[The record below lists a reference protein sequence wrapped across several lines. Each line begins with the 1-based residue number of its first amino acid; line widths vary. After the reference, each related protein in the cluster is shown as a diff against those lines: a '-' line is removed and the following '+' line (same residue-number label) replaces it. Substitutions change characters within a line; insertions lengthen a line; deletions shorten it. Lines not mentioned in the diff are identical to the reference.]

1 MKVIKS
7 LEDVDAAGL
16 SPPVREV
23 VREVMQGII
32 KAYTE
37 NGGEYVPDEVGY
49 LIVIEGGE
57 SDAEIEAE
65 VGYNLREARY
75 EGGSIEQGCFV
86 TCTLHNNEYGISW
99 VIVDSPDIDP
109 VLRAKLLRECSDGE
123 IL

>member
-7 LEDVDAAGL
+7 LEDVDAADL
-16 SPPVREV
+16 SPPVKSV
-23 VREVMQGII
+23 TREVMEGII

-37 NGGEYVPDEVGY
+37 NGGEYIPDEVGY

-57 SDAEIEAE
+57 SDKEVEDE
-65 VGYNLREARY
+65 VGYNLHEALY
-75 EGGSIEQGCFV
+75 EGGSIEQGCFI

-99 VIVDSPDIDP
+99 VIVDSPELDAA
-109 VLRAKLLRECSDGE
+109 LRAKLLLECSDGE